1 MDSGVTGSMTALIVL
16 LSAGLLLVG
25 AEIFVPGAVVGTM
38 GVLCLMGAAW
48 VAFTIGT
55 TLGTYV
61 SVGIVL
67 LLAITMVLW
76 IKFFPRSSIG
86 RKMTLSQDG
95 QTFKAAEPKEALLG
109 KTGVAQTELRPAGYA
124 LIDGRRV
131 DVVTEGGLVPK
142 GAALRVTQVEGNR
155 VIVRKAEEAT

>member
-1 MDSGVTGSMTALIVL
+1 MESGIGNLTALIVL
-16 LSAGLLLVG
+16 LAAGILLVG

-38 GVLCLMGAAW
+38 GVLCLVGAAW
-48 VAFTIGT
+48 VAFGIST

-67 LLAITMVLW
+67 ALAVTMALW
-76 IKFFPRSSIG
+76 IKFFPRSTIG
-86 RKMTLSQDG
+86 RMMTLSQDG
-95 QTFKAAEPKEALLG
+95 QTFKSSESKESLVG

-124 LIDGRRV
+124 RIDGKRI

-142 GAALRVTQVEGNR
+142 GAPLLVTHVEGNR
-155 VIVRKAEEAT
+155 VIVRKVEG